1 LYISDLEL
9 IKEKLSVEGRL
20 STSDIIKKI
29 IEDDTGNPQK
39 AFMSIGERYYD
50 GDHDI
55 LRHDFR
61 RSTIY
66 EDDANGNPVGR
77 EFENEN
83 NSNHHNVHN
92 FHQQHVDQKVAYI
105 SGRPASVTVEGAEDN
120 AELKT
125 FEDMITAVT
134 SDEEF
139 SDTLSDLETGAS
151 NKGVE
156 WLHVYY
162 DKSGNFQYVIV
173 PAEGCIP
180 LYDTQYQKELVEM
193 IRYYE
198 IAVVRPGGDVIRK
211 HVEWWT
217 ASDVS
222 HYTEDDNGEY
232 IFERRLPHWYGIT
245 SIDEREV
252 RREGH
257 GWGRVPFIPL
267 YNNSR
272 QMSDLTRNKGLID
285 AYNLISSSST
295 NNQIDLVEL
304 YFMIQGYGGETA
316 KAIQQKLKINKAVS
330 VSDPNG
336 KIQAQQVSLDVS
348 DRLEWL
354 KMLRRDIYH
363 LGMAIDTDDETFGSA
378 PSGVALKFKYT
389 QLDLKS
395 DKMIVKLKKAM
406 KEFFWFLTED
416 LNRKNN
422 TVYDASLVRF
432 DANKS
437 MITNDL
443 ETVQIISQS
452 QGLVPDTLLLAKHPY
467 VDDVNQAIKELKK
480 QKREEAEAYS
490 SYERMT
496 PGGGGD
502 GDAE

>member
-1 LYISDLEL
+1 MYITEL
-9 IKEKLSVEGRL
+9 NLLKEKLSSEGKL
-20 STSDIIKKI
+20 GTGDILRRI
-29 IEDDTGNPQK
+29 IEDDTMNPKK
-39 AFMSIGERYYD
+39 AFMLTGERYYD

-92 FHQQHVDQKVAYI
+92 FHQQHVDQKVAYV
-105 SGRPASVTVEGAEDN
+105 SGRPPSVTVEGAEEDGR
-120 AELKT
+120 LKA
-125 FEDMITAVT
+125 FEDLVTAVT

-139 SDTLSDLETGAS
+139 TDTLSDLETGAS

-162 DKSGNFQYVIV
+162 DFNGRFRYVIV

-198 IAVVRPGGDVIRK
+198 MAVVRPGGDVIRK
-211 HVEWWT
+211 HIEWWT
-217 ASDVS
+217 PTDVS
-222 HYTEDDNGEY
+222 HYSEDENGDY
-232 IFERRLPHWYGIT
+232 IFESRLPHWFGVT
-245 SIDEREV
+245 SIDDREV
-252 RREGH
+252 RREEH
-257 GWGRVPFIPL
+257 GWGKVPFIPL
-267 YNNSR
+267 CNNSR
-272 QMSDLTRNKGLID
+272 QMSDLSRNKGLID
-285 AYNLISSSST
+285 AYNLLSSACT

-316 KAIQQKLKINKAVS
+316 KAIQSKLKINKAVS

-336 KIQAQQVSLDVS
+336 KIQAQQVTLDVA

-354 KMLRRDIYH
+354 KMLRRDIYQ
-363 LGMAIDTDDETFGSA
+363 LGMAIDTDDETFGSST
-378 PSGVALKFKYT
+378 SGVALKFKYT
-389 QLDLKS
+389 QLDMKA

-406 KEFFWFLTED
+406 KEIFWFLTED
-416 LNRKNN
+416 INRKNN
-422 TVYDASLVRF
+422 TDFDFRLIRF
-432 DANKS
+432 DVNKS

-443 ETVQIISQS
+443 EAVQIITQS

-467 VDDVNQAIKELKK
+467 VDDVNQAIRELKK
-480 QKREEAEAYS
+480 QKQEEAD
-490 SYERMT
+490 T
-496 PGGGGD
+496 FDGKTGGGD
-502 GDAE
+502 GDGDGAE